1 MRPSFITSACLA
13 LLIATPI
20 RSQSRPSFAGEWVR
34 VDSAPARVTTND
46 TYETFRVGDM
56 GSGWGS
62 PITITQ
68 TPDSLVVEVVQFSTY
83 DHMPKLRYAY
93 AMNGAES
100 LNTVMIG
107 HAESVQR
114 SRMAWT
120 GNVLVITT
128 AHRVPPGA
136 AGKAEFIEV
145 RQALSL
151 DPNGGLRIETTR
163 PGASA
168 PNVVRTMYRK
178 R

>member
-1 MRPSFITSACLA
+1 MRRSLVTFASLA
-13 LLIATPI
+13 VLIARPALA
-20 RSQSRPSFAGEWVR
+20 QSRPSFAGEWVR

-46 TYETFRVGDM
+46 TYEAFRVGDM

-100 LNTVMIG
+100 RNTVMIG

-114 SRMAWT
+114 GRLSWN
-120 GNVLVITT
+120 GSVLVITT
-128 AHRVPPGA
+128 IHRVPPGA
-136 AGKAEFIEV
+136 AGTANAVEV

-151 DPNGGLRIETTR
+151 EPNGTLLVETTR

-168 PNVVRTMYRK
+168 PNVVRTTFR
-178 R
+178 RR

>member
-1 MRPSFITSACLA
+1 MRRSFATFVCCAM
-13 LLIATPI
+13 LIATPVL
-20 RSQSRPSFAGEWVR
+20 SQSRPSFAGEWMR

-46 TYETFRVGDM
+46 TYEAFRVGDM

-68 TPDSLVVEVVQFSTY
+68 TPDSLVVKVVQFSTY

-93 AMNGAES
+93 ALNGAES
-100 LNTVMIG
+100 RNAVMVG

-114 SRMAWT
+114 AHVAWT

-128 AHRVPPGA
+128 VHRVPPGA
-136 AGKAEFIEV
+136 AGSADSIEV

-151 DPNGGLRIETTR
+151 EPNGVLRIETTR
-163 PGASA
+163 PGAKA
-168 PNVVRTMYRK
+168 PNVVRATYKK